1 MLSRKNKLLLMKIV
15 SLFSVVRGYNIPIIV
30 LAQYLS
36 AIFILAKKNTRALSI
51 ILDFNLFI
59 IVLASSLTIASGYI
73 INSFY
78 DSRKDLINRPNKSML
93 DRLVSQKTKLNV
105 YFTLN
110 FVVVFL
116 AFFVSWRAVL
126 FFSVYIFLIWFY
138 SHKVKKYPIIG
149 NLMAAFMAILPFFA
163 ILLYN
168 YSRLPIDEIENN
180 KDKLAVIFAHA
191 TFLYLL
197 LLIRE
202 MIKDLEN
209 IRGDL
214 VNDYKTI
221 PVTYGEN
228 ISKKVITALTFFT
241 VLPVYVLIDIYDVGY
256 MDIYFYICM
265 IILIF
270 FLIYLWKSDSKPQF
284 LLLHNV
290 LKLLIVTGVF
300 SIILID
306 PSVLWHGRKLLLT
319 AVAGHSHLVSLF

>member
-1 MLSRKNKLLLMKIV
+1 LSV
-15 SLFSVVRGYNIPIIV
+15 
-30 LAQYLS
+30 
-36 AIFILAKKNTRALSI
+36 

-73 INSFY
+73 INNFY
-78 DSRKDLINRPNKSML
+78 DSKKDLINRPNKSML

-110 FVVVFL
+110 FIVAFI

-149 NLMAAFMAILPFFA
+149 NLMAGFMAVLPFFA
-163 ILLYN
+163 ILLYYKN
-168 YSRLPIDEIENN
+168 LYE
-180 KDKLAVIFAHA
+180 VIYAHA

-209 IRGDL
+209 IKGDL
-214 VNDYKTI
+214 ASDYKTI
-221 PVTYGEN
+221 PIIYGEA
-228 ISKKVITALTFFT
+228 ISKKVITVLTILT
-241 VLPVYVLIDIYDVGY
+241 IVPVYVLIEIYDVGY
-256 MDIYFYICM
+256 MDIYFYVCL

-270 FLIYLWKSDSKPQF
+270 CLLYLWKSDKKEQF

-290 LKLLIVTGVF
+290 LKLLIVAGVF
-300 SIILID
+300 SIVLID
-306 PSVLWHGRKLLLT
+306 PSVLWHGRNLLMMR
-319 AVAGHSHLVSLF
+319 